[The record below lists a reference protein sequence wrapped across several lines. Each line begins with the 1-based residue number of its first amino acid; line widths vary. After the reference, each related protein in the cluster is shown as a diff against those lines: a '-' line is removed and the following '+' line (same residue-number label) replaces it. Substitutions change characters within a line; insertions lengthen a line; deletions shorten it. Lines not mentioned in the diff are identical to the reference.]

1 MTERNAALRM
11 TYRSVANRAAT
22 TEEVFIQALQDWDVT
37 AVYDGKEVIGS
48 ILAKENELHI
58 GVYRKPKASIGRYIR
73 AAMREAI
80 DKYGFAITTVQPQN
94 SDGLRFC
101 ERLGFIQIGEKG
113 GNILLR
119 CDRSNY

>member
-1 MTERNAALRM
+1 MTEREEAL
-11 TYRSVANRAAT
+11 TKAYQSIAHRASFGV
-22 TEEVFIQALQDWDVT
+22 EQFMQAVQDWDVT
-37 AVYDGKEVIGS
+37 PVYDSGEMVGS

-58 GVYRKPKASIGRYIR
+58 GLYRKPRASIGRYIR
-73 AAMREAI
+73 TAMRKTI

-101 ERLGFIQIGEKG
+101 ERLGFVKVGEKG
-113 GNILLR
+113 GGILLR